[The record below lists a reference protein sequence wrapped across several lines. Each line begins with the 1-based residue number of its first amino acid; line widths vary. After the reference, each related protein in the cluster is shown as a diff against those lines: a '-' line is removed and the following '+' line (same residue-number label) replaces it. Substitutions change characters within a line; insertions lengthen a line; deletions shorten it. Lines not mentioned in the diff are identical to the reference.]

1 MLAFSFLFA
10 LILALPGALSHQFY
24 DLASPHIYLAARQST
39 KNLTELPQSSIPSVC
54 SANCTQSVITYL
66 SNCSTT
72 ECMCDN
78 QTDQSIA
85 SCVNCVVTQGNIT
98 SDIGKAVINT
108 VLPVLSLVS
117 PLLPTVLPESRW
129 AWLVLFWLPWRPWFS
144 RGRDPG

>member
-98 SDIGKAVINT
+98 SDIGKAVIAQYGAT
-108 VLPVLSLVS
+108 CSKFGVTLATDGASRIEVGLVGIVLAAMASMV
-117 PLLPTVLPESRW
+117 
-129 AWLVLFWLPWRPWFS
+129 F
-144 RGRDPG
+144 